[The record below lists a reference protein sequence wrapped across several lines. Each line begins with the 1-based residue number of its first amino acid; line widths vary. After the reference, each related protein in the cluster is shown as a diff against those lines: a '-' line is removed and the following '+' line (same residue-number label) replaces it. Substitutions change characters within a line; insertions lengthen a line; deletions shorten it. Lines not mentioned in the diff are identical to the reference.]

1 MVLPSGL
8 WITDPGLII
17 VKTKLTH
24 PLQKEHD
31 CAVIQLVNEIGLKI
45 SNRINYDHVKTT
57 YPREEI
63 DLTLEKHR
71 YDIAYITPT
80 GNTILIEVRV
90 RKDSHG
96 PKSSKS
102 AGYAHSSQSS
112 QSTQ

>member
-1 MVLPSGL
+1 MALPSGL

-31 CAVIQLVNEIGLKI
+31 CAVIQLVNEIGLRI

-57 YPREEI
+57 YPREDI
-63 DLTLEKHR
+63 DLTFEKKR
-71 YDIAYITPT
+71 FDIAWITPT
-80 GNTILIEVRV
+80 GNTILLEVKV

-96 PKSSKS
+96 PRSSKS
-102 AGYAHSSQSS
+102 QGYAPSS
-112 QSTQ
+112 